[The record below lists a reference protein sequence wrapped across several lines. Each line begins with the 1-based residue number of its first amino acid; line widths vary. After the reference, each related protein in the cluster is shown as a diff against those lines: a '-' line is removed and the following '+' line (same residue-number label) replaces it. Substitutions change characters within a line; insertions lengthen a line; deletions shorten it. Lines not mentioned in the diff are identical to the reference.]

1 MDALDAIRT
10 RRTVGRLIEPAPN
23 EAALARAFEAAVAA
37 PDHKRLRP
45 WRFLV
50 IEGETRKQLGALMAK
65 ALKAEKPD
73 TNDADLER
81 ESGKPMRAPMI
92 IAVVAKIDTAKK
104 IPEVEQ
110 TLAAGAA
117 TQNLMLALHAQG
129 FGTAWKTGGSSYS
142 QIVREGLGLAD
153 SDKIIG
159 FIYAGSL
166 SAAPP
171 PVTPANWRDYVSA
184 WSGPKA

>member
-1 MDALDAIRT
+1 MDALDAIQT
-10 RRTVGRLIEPAPN
+10 RRTIGRLVEPAPG
-23 EAALARAFEAAVAA
+23 EAALARAFEAAMAA

-50 IEGETRKQLGALMAK
+50 IEGDARQALGALMAK
-65 ALKAEKPD
+65 ALKNERPD
-73 TNDADLER
+73 ASDADLER

-92 IAVVAKIDTAKK
+92 ITVVAKIDGSSK

-110 TLAAGAA
+110 TLATGAA

-142 QIVREGLGLAD
+142 PIVRDGLGLAKG
-153 SDKIIG
+153 DKIIG
-159 FIYAGSL
+159 FIYAGSV

-171 PVTPANWRDYVSA
+171 PATPANWHDYVSA
-184 WSGPKA
+184 WNGPAR

>member
-1 MDALDAIRT
+1 MDALDALRT
-10 RRTVGRLIEPAPN
+10 RRTIGRLIEPAPG

-50 IEGETRKQLGALMAK
+50 ITGDARHQLGTLMAK
-65 ALKAEKPD
+65 ALKSEKPGAS
-73 TNDADLER
+73 DADLER
-81 ESGKPMRAPMI
+81 ESGKPLRAPMI
-92 IAVVAKIDTAKK
+92 IAVVAKIDTSSN

-110 TLAAGAA
+110 LLAAGAA
-117 TQNLMLALHAQG
+117 TQNLLLALHAQG
-129 FGTAWKTGGSSYS
+129 FGSGWKTGGSSYS
-142 QIVREGLGLAD
+142 PIVREGFGLAS

-166 SAAPP
+166 PAAAPP
-171 PVTPANWRDYVSA
+171 PPQTNWRDYVSN
-184 WSGPKA
+184 WSGPER

>member
-1 MDALDAIRT
+1 MDAFDAIQT
-10 RRTVGRLIEPAPN
+10 RRTIGRLIEPAPD

-50 IEGETRKQLGALMAK
+50 IEGDARKQLGALMAK
-65 ALKAEKPD
+65 ALKGEKPD
-73 TNDADLER
+73 ASDADLER
-81 ESGKPMRAPMI
+81 ESGKPLRAPMI
-92 IAVVAKIDTAKK
+92 IAVVAKIDTGSK

-110 TLAAGAA
+110 TLATGAA

-142 QIVREGLGLAD
+142 PIVRHGLGLAG

-159 FIYAGSL
+159 FIYTGSL

-171 PVTPANWRDYVSA
+171 PATPANWRDYVSA
-184 WSGPKA
+184 WNGPAR

>member
-1 MDALDAIRT
+1 MDALDAIQT
-10 RRTVGRLIEPAPN
+10 RRTIGRLIEPAPG

-50 IEGETRKQLGALMAK
+50 IEGDARKALGVLMAK
-65 ALKAEKPD
+65 ALKSERPEVSE
-73 TNDADLER
+73 ADLER

-92 IAVVAKIDTAKK
+92 IAVAAKIDGNSK

-129 FGTAWKTGGSSYS
+129 FGSAWKTGGSSYS
-142 QIVREGLGLAD
+142 PLVREGLGLAKG
-153 SDKIIG
+153 DKIVG
-159 FIYAGSL
+159 FIYAGSV

-171 PVTPANWRDYVSA
+171 PAAPVNWHDYVSA
-184 WSGPKA
+184 WTGPGR

>member
-1 MDALDAIRT
+1 MDALDAIQT
-10 RRTVGRLIEPAPN
+10 RRTIGRLIEPAPG
-23 EAALARAFEAAVAA
+23 ETALARAFEAAVAA

-50 IEGETRKQLGALMAK
+50 IEGDGRKELGTLMAK
-65 ALKAEKPD
+65 ALKSERPD
-73 TNDADLER
+73 VSEADLER

-92 IAVVAKIDTAKK
+92 IAVVAKIDAGSK

-110 TLAAGAA
+110 TLATGAA

-142 QIVREGLGLAD
+142 PIVRDGLGLANG
-153 SDKIIG
+153 DKIIG
-159 FIYAGSL
+159 FIYAGSA
-166 SAAPP
+166 SSVPP
-171 PVTPANWRDYVSA
+171 PATPANWRDYVSA
-184 WSGPKA
+184 WSGPAR

>member
-1 MDALDAIRT
+1 MDALDAIQT
-10 RRTVGRLIEPAPN
+10 RRTIGRLIEPAPN

-45 WRFLV
+45 WRFL
-50 IEGETRKQLGALMAK
+50 IITGDARHELGALMAK
-65 ALKAEKPD
+65 ALKSDKPD
-73 TNDADLER
+73 ASDADLER
-81 ESGKPMRAPMI
+81 ESGKPLRAPMI
-92 IAVVAKIDTAKK
+92 IAAVAKIDTGSK

-110 TLAAGAA
+110 VLAAGAA

-129 FGTAWKTGGSSYS
+129 FGSGWKTGGSSYS
-142 QIVREGLGLAD
+142 PIVREGLGLAG

-166 SAAPP
+166 SAAAPP
-171 PVTPANWRDYVSA
+171 ATPANWRDYVSN
-184 WSGPKA
+184 WDGPQR